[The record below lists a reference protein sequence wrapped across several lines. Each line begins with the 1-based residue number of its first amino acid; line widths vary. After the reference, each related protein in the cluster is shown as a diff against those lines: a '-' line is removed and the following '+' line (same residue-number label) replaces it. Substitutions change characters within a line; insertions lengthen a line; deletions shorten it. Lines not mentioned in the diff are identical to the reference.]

1 MEMSGRVGVR
11 QAADAAPGGSEPP
24 ARSRGRRHGGAVS
37 GREALLRAA
46 LTSFARYG
54 YEATS
59 LRALAASAGVDMALV
74 ARLFGSKA
82 DLWIAVVD
90 HLAERQAAGREKLAV
105 LAVLAET
112 DPAGAMRRFIRL
124 FAQISYEGHEV
135 PAFIMQESGHPNE
148 RLDILVERLLGP
160 FRAACTPI
168 IGAAIRAGV
177 VRAIHPD
184 LFARMMFCSI
194 SMPMAPSALSPTG
207 GQLTPRM
214 RDAIAE
220 QAIAVFVVE

>member
-1 MEMSGRVGVR
+1 MGTSSPIR
-11 QAADAAPGGSEPP
+11 QAAEAEAGGVATRP
-24 ARSRGRRHGGAVS
+24 ARPRGRRHGGDLS

-46 LTSFARYG
+46 LTAFSRYG

-90 HLAERQAAGREKLAV
+90 HLAERQAAGREKLAA
-105 LAVLAET
+105 LATLAEQ
-112 DPAGAMRRFIRL
+112 DPAEALRRFIRL
-124 FAQISYEGHEV
+124 FVEISDNGREV

-148 RLDILVERLLGP
+148 RLDILVERLLAP
-160 FRAACTPI
+160 FRAACAPI
-168 IGAAIRAGV
+168 IDAAIRAGV
-177 VRAIHPD
+177 VRAVHPE

-194 SMPMAPSALSPTG
+194 SMPMAPSALSPNG
-207 GQLTPRM
+207 GDITPEM

-220 QAIAVFVVE
+220 QAIALFVGA